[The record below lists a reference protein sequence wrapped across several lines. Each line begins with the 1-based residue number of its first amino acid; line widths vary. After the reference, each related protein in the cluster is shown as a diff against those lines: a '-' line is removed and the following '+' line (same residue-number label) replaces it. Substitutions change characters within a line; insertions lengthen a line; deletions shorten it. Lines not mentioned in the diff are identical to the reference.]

1 MRTNTQPAS
10 RNERIRWITSPS
22 CRTAMGRPQ
31 RRKTFSMGRLRE
43 STSAS
48 SRSRPFTGD
57 GDDMTHQQAADPAA
71 LEVLFDGE
79 GQFGAAPRGG
89 DGAADE
95 MARPAD
101 DDLVLARA
109 DGYQQRDRPLEICP
123 RDPTE
128 FGVTDIGLITKEP
141 RVDCVPLEIEEGAA
155 DLRSVIGTGRAY
167 RHRGAVPE
175 RLCED
180 IARVLHASPSRPD
193 DPCPTFCR

>member
-1 MRTNTQPAS
+1 
-10 RNERIRWITSPS
+10 
-22 CRTAMGRPQ
+22 
-31 RRKTFSMGRLRE
+31 
-43 STSAS
+43 
-48 SRSRPFTGD
+48 
-57 GDDMTHQQAADPAA
+57 MTHQQAADPAA

-79 GQFGAAPRGG
+79 GQFGAASRGS

-95 MARPAD
+95 IARPAD

-123 RDPTE
+123 RNPAE

-141 RVDCVPLEIEEGAA
+141 RVDRVPLEIEEGAA
-155 DLRSVIGTGRAY
+155 DLGSVTGTGRAY
-167 RHRGAVPE
+167 RHDGAVPQ

-193 DPCPTFCR
+193 DPCPTSAGGGRWAALGPRTHA

>member
-1 MRTNTQPAS
+1 
-10 RNERIRWITSPS
+10 
-22 CRTAMGRPQ
+22 
-31 RRKTFSMGRLRE
+31 
-43 STSAS
+43 
-48 SRSRPFTGD
+48 
-57 GDDMTHQQAADPAA
+57 MTHQQAADPAA

-79 GQFGAAPRGG
+79 GQFGAAPCGD

-95 MARPAD
+95 IARPAD

-109 DGYQQRDRPLEICP
+109 DGYQQRDRPLEIRP

-141 RVDCVPLEIEEGAA
+141 RIDRVPLEIAEGAA

-180 IARVLHASPSRPD
+180 IARVLHASPSSPDVARHSVDRRSFAARPSRHEARPASRVARGD
-193 DPCPTFCR
+193 WQPKRRTSPP

>member
-1 MRTNTQPAS
+1 M
-10 RNERIRWITSPS
+10 
-22 CRTAMGRPQ
+22 
-31 RRKTFSMGRLRE
+31 K
-43 STSAS
+43 AS
-48 SRSRPFTGD
+48 SALR
-57 GDDMTHQQAADPAA
+57 PAA
-71 LEVLFDGE
+71 ATEPLTKY
-79 GQFGAAPRGG
+79 
-89 DGAADE
+89 
-95 MARPAD
+95 PAD

-141 RVDCVPLEIEEGAA
+141 RVDRVPLEIEEGAA

-193 DPCPTFCR
+193 DPCPTFRR